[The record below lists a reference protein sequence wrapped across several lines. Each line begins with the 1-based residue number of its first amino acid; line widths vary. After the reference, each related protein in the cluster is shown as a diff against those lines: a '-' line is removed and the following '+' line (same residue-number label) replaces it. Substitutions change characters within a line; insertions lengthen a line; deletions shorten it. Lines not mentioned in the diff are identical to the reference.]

1 MLKEKIPT
9 VEQLE
14 AGDDS
19 THGCVPDNVVNFI
32 RLKLGQKNFQ
42 KIFPCIEGGVFGGN
56 AKTIISLLEVN
67 HAMMRV
73 CMKPGK

>member
-1 MLKEKIPT
+1 MLFEERLLKEKIPT

-14 AGDDS
+14 VGDDCP
-19 THGCVPDNVVNFI
+19 HGCVPDNVFNFI

-67 HAMMRV
+67 HAMMGV
-73 CMKPGK
+73 